1 MSSDPGAPPGG
12 PAPAPPAVGLVPA
25 LRGVAL
31 AAAVGA
37 SLLAL
42 ALAGFLLLRGV
53 ADGPVPRAIAVVPGG
68 LGPTGTL
75 VLLLAVLLAVMGV
88 LSALRR
94 AEARLGEARRARY
107 REWARQRLEAERAA
121 AAPPVEPALEGRV
134 EAILLVDLIQS
145 TELITEH
152 GDEVFRDVLRR
163 VERTFIPVAKACGSR
178 SVTGHGDGLLFCF
191 ERAEQALEAVRGMYA
206 RLEEINRD
214 LPPGAAAGF
223 RASLHVGETV
233 ADARGSRAGL
243 AVVKAVR
250 LGSVMELHYG
260 RGGGRNSLVAS
271 AEAWPAL
278 AAVGATAA
286 PLGAMELRGLPGR
299 HEVYEVR
306 L

>member
-1 MSSDPGAPPGG
+1 VSSDPGAPPGV
-12 PAPAPPAVGLVPA
+12 PAPGLRGVGLVPA

-42 ALAGFLLLRGV
+42 ALAGFLLLRGL
-53 ADGPVPRAIAVVPGG
+53 AAGPVPRAVAAVPGG

-75 VLLLAVLLAVMGV
+75 VLLLAVLLAAMGV

-121 AAPPVEPALEGRV
+121 APRVDPALEGRV

-191 ERAEQALEAVRGMYA
+191 ERAEEALEAVRGMYA

-214 LPPGAAAGF
+214 LPPGAEAGF

-278 AAVGATAA
+278 AAVGATAT

-306 L
+306 I